1 MISVNSRRLITNSK
15 VVTGSDNYS
24 RRVSNGSSIA
34 GIGFVVLSSCFYGL
48 APTFAKFAQNE
59 GSTAVG
65 TLIARF
71 TMAAAVALVLRRI
84 MLRGSAWPAR
94 RTVVELLLLGG
105 IGYFLGALFYFSALE
120 NIDSSL
126 AIVIFN
132 CYPLFVVAFG
142 WLFFHHRPTTRTLLV
157 LVLTISGVAIS
168 AGEVGSGNTLSIA
181 LCIGSALLYTA
192 YSLGSSRSLTRTDVM
207 TGTCLVLSGGSIAFW
222 LYWLIGSRWVD
233 VSFPTSVS
241 GWGSIVLMG
250 MVSTIGGTILFFTG
264 MTRIGAAKASIA
276 TTAEPVMVIVA
287 GVTLLGESLN
297 VTRLV
302 GAAFVIAALL
312 LLAVFER
319 RPQLVTL

>member
-1 MISVNSRRLITNSK
+1 MTSTVD
-15 VVTGSDNYS
+15 TGVENYS
-24 RRVSNGSSIA
+24 RRVTNRSSIT

-71 TMAAAVALVLRRI
+71 TMAAVIALIVRRF
-84 MLRGSAWPAR
+84 MLREASWPTR
-94 RTVVELLLLGG
+94 KTTIELLLLGG

-142 WLFFHHRPTTRTLLV
+142 WMFFRHKPSSRTLLV
-157 LVLTISGVAIS
+157 LILTISGVAIS
-168 AGEVGSGNTLSIA
+168 AGEVGPGNTLSVA

-207 TGTCLVLSGGSIAFW
+207 TGTCLVLTGGALAFW
-222 LYWLIGSRWVD
+222 LYWIIGSQWVD
-233 VSFPTSVS
+233 VSFPDTAA
-241 GWGSIVLMG
+241 GWGSIVLMCV
-250 MVSTIGGTILFFTG
+250 VSTIGGTLLFFAG
-264 MTRIGAAKASIA
+264 MTRVGPAKASIA

-287 GVTLLGESLN
+287 GVLFLGERFT
-297 VTRLV
+297 VARVAGAVLV
-302 GAAFVIAALL
+302 VSALL
-312 LLAVFER
+312 ALAFIEKRSTPVLI
-319 RPQLVTL
+319 PQ